1 VSQVKTSSP
10 PGPRGAAVR
19 GLHDRT
25 AFLFGKI
32 GWRATRLFAAAL
44 EPMGLRPKH
53 YGVLNFLDAYP
64 GASQQELG
72 ATMGIDPSS
81 VVAIIDDFERAGV
94 AERRRDPT
102 DRRRYA
108 VHLTKKGKV
117 LLQRAR
123 QAALAAEEALL
134 ADLDADERR
143 ELHALLVRIA
153 RTVDRTPGPDINCGP
168 LR

>member
-1 VSQVKTSSP
+1 MTSVKTTSVES
-10 PGPRGAAVR
+10 ATVT

-25 AFLFGKI
+25 GFLFGKI

-53 YGVLNFLDAYP
+53 YGVLNFLDANP

-81 VVAIIDDFERAGV
+81 VVAIIDDFERGGV
-94 AERRRDPT
+94 AERRRDPS

-108 VHLTKKGKV
+108 VHLTRKGKV
-117 LLQRAR
+117 LLHRAR
-123 QAALAAEEALL
+123 EAALAAEELLL

-143 ELHALLVRIA
+143 VLHLLLVRVA
-153 RTVDRTPGPDINCGP
+153 RTVDRTPAPDINCGP

>member
-1 VSQVKTSSP
+1 VTTVKTASTQD
-10 PGPRGAAVR
+10 AKVT

-25 AFLFGKI
+25 GFLFGKI

-53 YGVLNFLDAYP
+53 YGVLNFLDAHP

-108 VHLTKKGKV
+108 IHLTRKGKT
-117 LLQRAR
+117 LLARAR
-123 QAALAAEEALL
+123 EAAQAAEEALL

-143 ELHALLVRIA
+143 VLRVLLVKVSM
-153 RTVDRTPGPDINCGP
+153 TVDRTTGPDINCGP

>member
-1 VSQVKTSSP
+1 MATVESST
-10 PGPRGAAVR
+10 AVH

-32 GWRATRLFAAAL
+32 GWRGTRLFALAL

-53 YGVLNFLDAYP
+53 YGVLNFLDAHP
-64 GASQQELG
+64 GVSQQELG

-81 VVAIIDDFERAGV
+81 VVAIIDDAFEGAGV
-94 AERRRDPT
+94 AERRGDPSA
-102 DRRRYA
+102 RRRYA
-108 VHLTKKGKV
+108 IHLPRRGKT
-117 LLQRAR
+117 LLARAR
-123 QAALAAEEALL
+123 GAALAAEAELL

-143 ELHALLVRIA
+143 ELHLLLVKVAHR
-153 RTVDRTPGPDINCGP
+153 VDQTPPPDINCGP

>member
-1 VSQVKTSSP
+1 MATATTPASVT
-10 PGPRGAAVR
+10 

-32 GWRATRLFAAAL
+32 GWRATRLFALAL

-53 YGVLNFLDAYP
+53 YGVLNFLDAHA
-64 GASQQELG
+64 GVSQQELG

-81 VVAIIDDFERAGV
+81 VVAIIDDFERSGV
-94 AERRRDPT
+94 AERRRDPA

-108 VHLTKKGKV
+108 IHLTRKGKA
-117 LLQRAR
+117 LLARAR
-123 QAALAAEEALL
+123 GAAQAAEEELL
-134 ADLDADERR
+134 ADLDASERR
-143 ELHALLVRIA
+143 ELHALLAKVA
-153 RTVDRTPGPDINCGP
+153 RRVDRTPAPDINCGP

>member
-1 VSQVKTSSP
+1 MTTLKTASTQD
-10 PGPRGAAVR
+10 AKVT
-19 GLHDRT
+19 GLHDR
-25 AFLFGKI
+25 AGFLFGKI

-53 YGVLNFLDAYP
+53 YGVLNFLDATP

-108 VHLTKKGKV
+108 IHLTRKGKT
-117 LLQRAR
+117 LLARASE
-123 QAALAAEEALL
+123 AAQAAEEALL

-143 ELHALLVRIA
+143 VLHILLVKVSM
-153 RTVDRTPGPDINCGP
+153 TVDRTPGPDINCGP

>member
-1 VSQVKTSSP
+1 MATQTASGSVQ
-10 PGPRGAAVR
+10 

-32 GWRATRLFAAAL
+32 GWRATRLFALAL

-53 YGVLNFLDAYP
+53 YGVLNFLDAHP
-64 GASQQELG
+64 GVSQQELG

-94 AERRRDPT
+94 AERRRDPA

-108 VHLTKKGKV
+108 IHLTRRGKA
-117 LLQRAR
+117 LLARAR
-123 QAALAAEEALL
+123 EAALAAEAELL
-134 ADLDADERR
+134 ADLDSDERR
-143 ELHALLVRIA
+143 ELHVLLVKVA
-153 RTVDRTPGPDINCGP
+153 RRVDQTPAPDINCGP

>member
-1 VSQVKTSSP
+1 MATVEASGSVQ
-10 PGPRGAAVR
+10 

-32 GWRATRLFAAAL
+32 GWRATRLLALAL

-53 YGVLNFLDAYP
+53 YGVLNFLDAHP
-64 GASQQELG
+64 GVSQQELG
-72 ATMGIDPSS
+72 ATMSIDPSS

-94 AERRRDPT
+94 ADRRRAPT

-108 VHLTKKGKV
+108 IHLTRRGKT
-117 LLQRAR
+117 LLTRAR
-123 QAALAAEEALL
+123 GAAMAAEAELL

-143 ELHALLVRIA
+143 ELHALLVK
-153 RTVDRTPGPDINCGP
+153 V
-168 LR
+168 

>member
-1 VSQVKTSSP
+1 MTPVKTPSP
-10 PGPRGAAVR
+10 PDVAVR

-25 AFLFGKI
+25 GFLFGKI

-53 YGVLNFLDAYP
+53 YGVLNFLDAHP

-81 VVAIIDDFERAGV
+81 VVAIIDDFERSGV
-94 AERRRDPT
+94 AERRRDPA

-108 VHLTKKGKV
+108 VHLTRKGKA

-123 QAALAAEEALL
+123 EAALGAEETLL
-134 ADLDADERR
+134 ADLAPDERR
-143 ELHALLVRIA
+143 ALHVLLVRVA
-153 RTVDRTPGPDINCGP
+153 ATVDRTEAPDINCGP

>member
-1 VSQVKTSSP
+1 VTSVKTPTQSD
-10 PGPRGAAVR
+10 AAVR

-25 AFLFGKI
+25 GFLFGKI

-53 YGVLNFLDAYP
+53 YGVLNFLDAHP

-108 VHLTKKGKV
+108 VHLTRRGKA

-123 QAALAAEEALL
+123 EAALGAEEALL
-134 ADLDADERR
+134 ADLEPNERR
-143 ELHALLVRIA
+143 ALHLLLVKVA
-153 RTVDRTPGPDINCGP
+153 HTVDRTPSPDVNCGP

>member
-1 VSQVKTSSP
+1 M
-10 PGPRGAAVR
+10 R

-25 AFLFGKI
+25 GFLFGKI

-53 YGVLNFLDAYP
+53 YGVLNFLDAQP

-108 VHLTKKGKV
+108 VHLTRKGKA

-123 QAALAAEEALL
+123 EAGLGAEEALL
-134 ADLDADERR
+134 ADLAPDERR
-143 ELHALLVRIA
+143 TLHLLLVKVA

>member
-1 VSQVKTSSP
+1 MSVTSVKTP
-10 PGPRGAAVR
+10 TTEHATVT

-25 AFLFGKI
+25 GFLFGKI

-53 YGVLNFLDAYP
+53 YGVLHFLDANP

-108 VHLTKKGKV
+108 IHLTRKGKA

-123 QAALAAEEALL
+123 EAAHSAEELLL

-143 ELHALLVRIA
+143 VLHLLLVRVA
-153 RTVDRTPGPDINCGP
+153 RTVDRTTAPDINCGP

>member
-1 VSQVKTSSP
+1 VKTPDP
-10 PGPRGAAVR
+10 PLARDPAVR
-19 GLHDRT
+19 GLDRT
-25 AFLFGKI
+25 GFLFGKI

-53 YGVLNFLDAYP
+53 YGVLNFLDAHP
-64 GASQQELG
+64 GVSQQELG
-72 ATMGIDPSS
+72 ATMSIDPSS

-108 VHLTKKGKV
+108 IHLTKKGKA
-117 LLQRAR
+117 LLQQAR
-123 QAALAAEEALL
+123 QAARAAEEALL

-143 ELHALLVRIA
+143 ELLSYLVRIA
-153 RTVDRTPGPDINCGP
+153 RTIDSTPGPDINCGP

>member
-1 VSQVKTSSP
+1 MTSVKTPSQP
-10 PGPRGAAVR
+10 EAAVR

-25 AFLFGKI
+25 GFLFGKI

-53 YGVLNFLDAYP
+53 YGVLNFLDAHP

-72 ATMGIDPSS
+72 ATMRIDPSS

-108 VHLTKKGKV
+108 VHLTRRGKA

-123 QAALAAEEALL
+123 EAALAPRLPGDPWLWPGQAVVGLRAERSCL
-134 ADLDADERR
+134 RP
-143 ELHALLVRIA
+143 
-153 RTVDRTPGPDINCGP
+153 RTTGRS
-168 LR
+168 

>member
-1 VSQVKTSSP
+1 VTTVKGRAPDET
-10 PGPRGAAVR
+10 AVT

-25 AFLFGKI
+25 GFLFGKI
-32 GWRATRLFAAAL
+32 GWRATRLFAGAL
-44 EPMGLRPKH
+44 EPLGLRPKH
-53 YGVLNFLDAYP
+53 YGVLNFLDAHP

-94 AERRRDPT
+94 AERRRDPN

-108 VHLTKKGKV
+108 VHLTRKGKA
-117 LLQRAR
+117 LLNRAR
-123 QAALAAEEALL
+123 EAARAAEEALL

-143 ELHALLVRIA
+143 VLHVLLVKVSH
-153 RTVDRTPGPDINCGP
+153 TVDRTPAPDVNCGP